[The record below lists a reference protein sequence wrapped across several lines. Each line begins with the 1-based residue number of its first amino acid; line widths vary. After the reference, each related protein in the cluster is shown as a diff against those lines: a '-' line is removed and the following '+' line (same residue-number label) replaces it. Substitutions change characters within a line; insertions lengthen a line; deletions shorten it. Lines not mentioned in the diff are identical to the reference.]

1 MNPLEIKPT
10 RSATLSSSNSPSS
23 APVDF
28 FDAMVAAVEN
38 KRRQQQESMQF
49 AQLEAP
55 TMDDA
60 GISEAL
66 HYLEADKPFE

>member
-1 MNPLEIKPT
+1 
-10 RSATLSSSNSPSS
+10 
-23 APVDF
+23 
-28 FDAMVAAVEN
+28 MVAAVEN

-66 HYLEADKPFE
+66 HYLETDKPFE